1 LGAGLVIISG
11 KRMLSLVS
19 IATISLSLVGCT
31 ALGKNEQDKAACDK
45 ISEILV
51 ATGQS
56 VTSDPGQWGKTALR
70 NEPAEPIEV
79 VSLSDRLEQEALPLA
94 SISFAE
100 TLQSWIKAIRNVDSA
115 SIFDSAAGLFGTTDK
130 FVEVSAR
137 CIELGAAD

>member
-1 LGAGLVIISG
+1 
-11 KRMLSLVS
+11 MLSLVS
-19 IATISLSLVGCT
+19 IAAISLSLVGCT

-79 VSLSDRLEQEALPLA
+79 VSLSDRIEQEALPLA

>member
-1 LGAGLVIISG
+1 MIISG

>member
-1 LGAGLVIISG
+1 MINSG
-11 KRMLSLVS
+11 TRMLSVVS
-19 IATISLSLVGCT
+19 IATISLSLLGCT

-70 NEPAEPIEV
+70 NEPAEPVEV

-94 SISFAE
+94 SMSFAE

>member
-1 LGAGLVIISG
+1 MKILQKRAISV
-11 KRMLSLVS
+11 LAVV
-19 IATISLSLVGCT
+19 AASLSLVGCT

-79 VSLSDRLEQEALPLA
+79 LSLSDRLEQEALPLA
-94 SISFAE
+94 SMTFAE

-115 SIFDSAAGLFGTTDK
+115 SIFDSAAGVFGTTDK
-130 FVEVSAR
+130 FVEVSSR
-137 CIELGAAD
+137 CIELGATQ

>member
-1 LGAGLVIISG
+1 VKKLQKRAIS
-11 KRMLSLVS
+11 LLAVV
-19 IATISLSLVGCT
+19 AASLSLVGCT

-70 NEPAEPIEV
+70 NEPAEPVEV
-79 VSLSDRLEQEALPLA
+79 LSLSDRIEQEALPLA
-94 SISFAE
+94 SMTFAE
-100 TLQSWIKAIRNVDSA
+100 TLQSWIKAIRNVDSK

-130 FVEVSAR
+130 FIEVSAR
-137 CIELGAAD
+137 CIELGSAN

>member
-1 LGAGLVIISG
+1 
-11 KRMLSLVS
+11 MLSVVS
-19 IATISLSLVGCT
+19 IATISLSLLGCT

-56 VTSDPGQWGKTALR
+56 ETSDPGQWGKTALR
-70 NEPAEPIEV
+70 NEPAEPVEV

-94 SISFAE
+94 SMSFAE

>member
-1 LGAGLVIISG
+1 
-11 KRMLSLVS
+11 MLSVVS
-19 IATISLSLVGCT
+19 IATISLSLLGCT

-70 NEPAEPIEV
+70 NEPAEPVEV

-94 SISFAE
+94 SMSFAE

>member
-1 LGAGLVIISG
+1 MKKLQKRAIS
-11 KRMLSLVS
+11 LLAVV
-19 IATISLSLVGCT
+19 AASLSLVGCT

-70 NEPAEPIEV
+70 NEPAEPVEV
-79 VSLSDRLEQEALPLA
+79 LSLSDRIEQEALPLA
-94 SISFAE
+94 SMTFAE
-100 TLQSWIKAIRNVDSA
+100 TLQSWIKAIRNVDSK

-130 FVEVSAR
+130 FIEVSAR
-137 CIELGAAD
+137 CIELGSAN

>member
-1 LGAGLVIISG
+1 MNKFGS
-11 KRMLSLVS
+11 RMLSLVL
-19 IATISLSLVGCT
+19 ISSMSFTLVGCT

-51 ATGQS
+51 ESGQS

-70 NEPAEPIEV
+70 NEPAEPVEV
-79 VSLSDRLEQEALPLA
+79 LSLSDRIEQEALPLA
-94 SISFAE
+94 SMTFAE
-100 TLQSWIKAIRNVDSA
+100 TLQSWIKAIRNVDSK

-130 FVEVSAR
+130 FIEVSAR

>member
-1 LGAGLVIISG
+1 MKKLQKRAIS
-11 KRMLSLVS
+11 LLAVV
-19 IATISLSLVGCT
+19 AASLSLVGCT

-70 NEPAEPIEV
+70 NEPAEPVEV
-79 VSLSDRLEQEALPLA
+79 LSLSDRIEQEALPLA
-94 SISFAE
+94 SMTFAE
-100 TLQSWIKAIRNVDSA
+100 TLQSWIKAIRNVDSK

-130 FVEVSAR
+130 FIEVSAR

>member
-1 LGAGLVIISG
+1 
-11 KRMLSLVS
+11 MLSLVS

>member
-1 LGAGLVIISG
+1 MKMLQKWAIS
-11 KRMLSLVS
+11 SLVV
-19 IATISLSLVGCT
+19 IAASLSLVGCT

-79 VSLSDRLEQEALPLA
+79 LSLSDRLEQEALPL
-94 SISFAE
+94 SSMTFAE
-100 TLQSWIKAIRNVDSA
+100 TLQSWIKAIRNVDST
-115 SIFDSAAGLFGTTDK
+115 SIFDSAAGVLGTTDK

-137 CIELGAAD
+137 CIELGATQ